1 VKWLSDAAVDHLRWV
16 ADRPDLGGTPYELAE
31 PIARGGMGTV
41 YRARDRRL
49 DRDVALK
56 VINAPAP
63 APGEVERMRDEARIL
78 ARLEHPGIVPV
89 HDLGTLPDGR
99 LFYVMRLVRGRRL
112 DEHARQER
120 SLPALLRLFER
131 VCEAVAF
138 AHAHGVLH
146 RDLKPANVMVGPF
159 GEVLVLDWGLAKL
172 IDHGPEGAPPSPP
185 SSMAA
190 SGAGFISAERA
201 GGLGGAPPS
210 PPSSMAASGA
220 GFISAERAGGLG
232 GAPLAPP
239 SSMDDAPTRTQ
250 RGTVLGTPGYMA
262 PEQARGEVDSLD
274 QRADVYALGAMLRF
288 LFEARGEPA
297 PRPVQAIA
305 RKAAAADPSERYAT
319 VAALGA
325 EVSRFLLGLPVQ
337 AYPEGPVE
345 RVRRLAWKYR
355 VPLLLVAAYL
365 VMRAA
370 LALVAG
376 I

>member
-1 VKWLSDAAVDHLRWV
+1 MTWLSDAAIEHLREVGDW
-16 ADRPDLGGTPYELAE
+16 PDLSGTRYEALG
-31 PIARGGMGTV
+31 ILGRGGMGTV
-41 YRARDRRL
+41 YRARDRELQRE
-49 DRDVALK
+49 VALK
-56 VINAPAP
+56 VMGAAE
-63 APGEVERMRDEARIL
+63 AGDGTRARMRNEARVL
-78 ARLEHPGIVPV
+78 ARLEHPGLVPV

-138 AHAHGVLH
+138 AHAQGVLH

-172 IDHGPEGAPPSPP
+172 IDGLEGAPPSPP

-190 SGAGFISAERA
+190 SR
-201 GGLGGAPPS
+201 
-210 PPSSMAASGA
+210 A

-239 SSMDDAPTRTQ
+239 SLMDDAPTRTQ

-288 LFEARGEPA
+288 LFEARGEPG

-305 RKAAAADPSERYAT
+305 GKAAAADPSERYAT
-319 VAALGA
+319 VAALAA
-325 EVSRFLLGLPVQ
+325 EVSRFLSGLPVE
-337 AYPEGPVE
+337 AYPEGPLE
-345 RVRRLAWKYR
+345 RGRRLASKYR

-365 VMRAA
+365 VGRVV
-370 LALVAG
+370 LALLAG
-376 I
+376 V

>member
-1 VKWLSDAAVDHLRWV
+1 MTWLSDAAIEHLREVGDW
-16 ADRPDLGGTPYELAE
+16 PDLSGTRYEALG
-31 PIARGGMGTV
+31 ILGRGGMGTV
-41 YRARDRRL
+41 YRARDRELHRE
-49 DRDVALK
+49 VALK
-56 VINAPAP
+56 VMGAAE
-63 APGEVERMRDEARIL
+63 AGDGTLARMRNEARVL
-78 ARLEHPGIVPV
+78 ARLEHPGLVPV

-172 IDHGPEGAPPSPP
+172 IDDGLEGAPPSPP
-185 SSMAA
+185 SS
-190 SGAGFISAERA
+190 
-201 GGLGGAPPS
+201 L
-210 PPSSMAASGA
+210 AASGA

-239 SSMDDAPTRTQ
+239 SSMEDAPTRTQ

-288 LFEARGEPA
+288 LLEVRGEPA
-297 PRPVQAIA
+297 PRPVQAIS

-319 VAALGA
+319 VTALGA

-337 AYPEGPVE
+337 AHPEGPVE
-345 RVRRLAWKYR
+345 RARRLAWKYR

-370 LALVAG
+370 LALLAG